1 MIDLQHESSLEG
13 AGVLEEELIS
23 FRNDI
28 KLRPKLSNCTK
39 ISGCRKLSVNVIRN
53 VEQSEAVLYSFSNIL
68 SG

>member
-28 KLRPKLSNCTK
+28 KMRPKLLNSTR
-39 ISGCRKLSVNVIRN
+39 ISGCRKLSVNVIRS